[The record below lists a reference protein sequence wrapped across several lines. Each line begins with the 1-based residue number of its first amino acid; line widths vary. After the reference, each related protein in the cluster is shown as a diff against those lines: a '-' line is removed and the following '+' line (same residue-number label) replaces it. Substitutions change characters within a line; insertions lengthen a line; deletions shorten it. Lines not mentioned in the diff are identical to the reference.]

1 MDNEKVI
8 IESEKDSSISVLLLI
23 VTAILA
29 IITISAFTY
38 LKQDKEYYEA
48 TSNLAQ
54 YTYISS
60 YKMQEM
66 QGAVV
71 KDVLVIIVSLIATV
85 GAVIAFFF
93 TKDTKLVVTDKKVFG
108 TAAFNKQVDI
118 PIDSI
123 SAVGKSFLSSIAV
136 SSSSGKIFF
145 AGLKNQ
151 KEVYSAINE
160 LLVARQENKKS
171 DNNNGYVLSGAD
183 EIKKLKELLDSGI
196 ITQEEFDAKKKQLL
210 GL

>member
-38 LKQDKEYYEA
+38 LKQDREYYEA

-60 YKMQEM
+60 YKMQQM

-151 KEVYSAINE
+151 KEVDSAINE
-160 LLVARQENKKS
+160 LLVARQENKKC

-196 ITQEEFDAKKKQLL
+196 ITQEEFEAKKKQLL